1 MTLNG
6 VLLSVLSLRKSPGGR
21 LWAGM
26 ALNQLHPQQLLRML
40 FTNFRRRGT
49 QNQISF
55 NLPTG
60 SPRWPTRNRSQVRIL
75 AKSLAPKIRWAGS

>member
-21 LWAGM
+21 LWARM

-40 FTNFRRRGT
+40 FTNFRRQGT
-49 QNQISF
+49 QNLSRT
-55 NLPTG
+55 LAMV
-60 SPRWPTRNRSQVRIL
+60 SP
-75 AKSLAPKIRWAGS
+75 APPGL